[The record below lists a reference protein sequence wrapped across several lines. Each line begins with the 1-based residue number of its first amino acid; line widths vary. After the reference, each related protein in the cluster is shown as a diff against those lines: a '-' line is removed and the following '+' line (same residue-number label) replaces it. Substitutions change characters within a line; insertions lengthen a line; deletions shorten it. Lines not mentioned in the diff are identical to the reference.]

1 MLQMDWT
8 VLLLGG
14 SSGVGKTTL
23 ARQIGQ
29 HFGISWLQ
37 VDDFRLSLQRSLAS
51 LQLESSIKALDF
63 FDIEKNPTVWQLP
76 PENICS
82 ALIALGEIMTASIEV
97 VVENHVDTAAPA
109 VIEGD
114 GILPSLFTLP
124 SLQSRQVAGHVQAV
138 FLVEPEEESIF
149 ANIVGR
155 GRGTQHQSEAALRT
169 EARAKWLY
177 GQWLAEEAEHYDLP
191 VLAPRPWP
199 TLLERLLITC
209 GT

>member
-1 MLQMDWT
+1 M
-8 VLLLGG
+8 
-14 SSGVGKTTL
+14 
-23 ARQIGQ
+23 GQ

-51 LQLESSIKALDF
+51 LQPESSIRTLDF
-63 FDIEKNPTVWQLP
+63 FDIEKNPTLWQLP
-76 PENICS
+76 PESLCK
-82 ALIALGEIMTASIEV
+82 AFVALGETMTASIEV
-97 VVENHVDTAAPA
+97 VVENHVDTIAPA
-109 VIEGD
+109 VIEGES
-114 GILPSLFTLP
+114 ILPSLFVLP
-124 SLQSRQVAGHVQAV
+124 SLQSRQAAGHVQAV

-155 GRGTQHQSEAALRT
+155 GRGMQHQSETALRT
-169 EARAKWLY
+169 EAHAKWLY
-177 GQWLAEEAEHYDLP
+177 GQWLAEKAQHYGLP